1 MAKPQRNIQ
10 PRYNLRKLYATRIEA
25 PNGRKDDT
33 AMDLT
38 DTREE
43 AAFRERARAWLTE
56 NLPTGIANRGF
67 ALAIDEESVR
77 VLTDWQ
83 RRLWEAGYLGLSWPK
98 EYGGQGASMIESAI
112 FNEEMARVRAPA
124 PLNELGLSMG
134 GPTILEHG
142 TEDQKRRFLP
152 KILSCEEVWCQ
163 GFSEPVSG
171 SDLAAIGTR
180 AVIDGDHFVVN
191 GQKVWTSLGHISDW
205 CMLLVR
211 TDADAPKHRGISY
224 LLVDMHSPGVT
235 VRPLRQITGEA
246 EFNEMFFDD
255 VRVPRENLLGPL
267 NGGWGVALTTLM
279 NERATLALATVMRF
293 RNVFDDLAELGRRVI
308 REGTCTLDPRVI
320 RQTLAQFYVD
330 VESMK
335 YLAYRNFSKLTRGGT
350 PGPEG
355 SISKVL
361 WSELNQRMND
371 FALVLQGPRA
381 ALEEG
386 SNYAVDDGRWQYGL
400 LRSRGN
406 TIEEG
411 TSEIQRSI
419 IAERLLR
426 LPKGY

>member
-1 MAKPQRNIQ
+1 
-10 PRYNLRKLYATRIEA
+10 
-25 PNGRKDDT
+25 
-33 AMDLT
+33 MDLS

-43 AAFRERARAWLTE
+43 AAFRMRARQWLEE
-56 NLPTGIANRGF
+56 NLPKGIANRGF
-67 ALAIDEESVR
+67 ALAIDEPTVR
-77 VLTDWQ
+77 ALTEWQ
-83 RRLWEAGYLGLSWPK
+83 RRLWDAGYLGLSWPK
-98 EYGGQGASMIESAI
+98 EYGGQGASMIEGAI

-142 TEDQKRRFLP
+142 TEEQKRRYLP
-152 KILSCEEVWCQ
+152 KILSCEEIWCQ

-171 SDLAAIGTR
+171 SDLAALATR
-180 AVIDGDHFVVN
+180 ARLDGDHFIVN
-191 GQKVWTSLGHISDW
+191 GQKVWTSIGHLADW

-211 TDADAPKHRGISY
+211 TDPDAPKHRGISY

-235 VRPLRQITGEA
+235 VRPLRQMTGEA

-293 RNVFDDLAELGRRVI
+293 RNVFDDLAELGRQVI
-308 REGTCTLDPRVI
+308 REGTCTLAPRVI
-320 RQTLAQFYVD
+320 RQTLAQFYID

-335 YLAYRNFSKLTRGGT
+335 YLAYRNFSRLTRGGT

-355 SISKVL
+355 SISKLL
-361 WSELNQRMND
+361 WSELNQRMNE
-371 FALVLQGPRA
+371 FAMVLQGPRA
-381 ALEEG
+381 VLAEG
-386 SNYAVDDGRWQYGL
+386 ADHAVEDGRWQYAL
-400 LRSRGN
+400 MRSRGN

-419 IAERLLR
+419 IAERLLH

>member
-1 MAKPQRNIQ
+1 
-10 PRYNLRKLYATRIEA
+10 
-25 PNGRKDDT
+25 
-33 AMDLT
+33 MDLS
-38 DTREE
+38 DTHEE
-43 AAFRERARAWLTE
+43 AAFRLKARKWLE
-56 NLPTGIANRGF
+56 DNLPKGVANRGF
-67 ALAIDEESVR
+67 ALAIDEQTVR

-83 RRLWEAGYLGLSWPK
+83 RHLWEAGYLGLSWPK

-142 TEDQKRRFLP
+142 TEEQKRRYLP
-152 KILSCEEVWCQ
+152 KILSCEEIWCQ
-163 GFSEPVSG
+163 GFSEPISG
-171 SDLAAIGTR
+171 SDLAGLGTR
-180 AVIDGDHFVVN
+180 AVIDGDHFIVN
-191 GQKVWTSLGHISDW
+191 GQKVWTSLGHLSDW

-235 VRPLRQITGEA
+235 VRPLRQMTGEA

-293 RNVFDDLAELGRRVI
+293 RNVFDDLAELGRQVI
-308 REGTCTLDPRVI
+308 RDGTCTLDPRVI

-355 SISKVL
+355 SISKLL
-361 WSELNQRMND
+361 WSELNQRMNE

-381 ALEEG
+381 ALYEG
-386 SNYAVDDGRWQYGL
+386 SDHAVDDGRWQYAL

>member
-1 MAKPQRNIQ
+1 
-10 PRYNLRKLYATRIEA
+10 
-25 PNGRKDDT
+25 
-33 AMDLT
+33 MDLS

-43 AAFRERARAWLTE
+43 AAFRLKARKWLE
-56 NLPTGIANRGF
+56 DNLPRGIANRGF
-67 ALAIDEESVR
+67 ALAIDEPTVR
-77 VLTDWQ
+77 TLTDWQ
-83 RRLWEAGYLGLSWPK
+83 RRLWEAGYLGLSWPR

-112 FNEEMARVRAPA
+112 FNEELARVRAPA

-142 TEDQKRRFLP
+142 SEEQKRRYLP
-152 KILSCEEVWCQ
+152 KILSCEEIWCQ

-171 SDLAAIGTR
+171 SDLAALATR
-180 AVIDGDHFVVN
+180 ATLDGDHFIVN
-191 GQKVWTSLGHISDW
+191 GQKVWTSIGHLADW

-235 VRPLRQITGEA
+235 VRPLRQMTGEA

-279 NERATLALATVMRF
+279 NERATLALAIVMRF
-293 RNVFDDLAELGRRVI
+293 RNVFEDLAELGRRVI

-320 RQTLAQFYVD
+320 RQTLAQFYID

-355 SISKVL
+355 SISKLL

-381 ALEEG
+381 ALAEDG
-386 SNYAVDDGRWQYGL
+386 HYAVEEGRWQYAM

-419 IAERLLR
+419 IAERLLH

>member
-1 MAKPQRNIQ
+1 
-10 PRYNLRKLYATRIEA
+10 
-25 PNGRKDDT
+25 
-33 AMDLT
+33 MDLS

-43 AAFRERARAWLTE
+43 AAFREKARAWLAE
-56 NLPTGIANRGF
+56 NLPQGIANRGF
-67 ALAIDEESVR
+67 ALAIDDETVR
-77 VLTDWQ
+77 LLTEWQ

-142 TEDQKRRFLP
+142 TEDQKRRFLS
-152 KILSCEEVWCQ
+152 KILSCEEIWCQ

-171 SDLAAIGTR
+171 SDLAALATR

-191 GQKVWTSLGHISDW
+191 GQKVWTSLGHLSDW

-235 VRPLRQITGEA
+235 VRPLQQITGEA
-246 EFNEMFFDD
+246 EFNQMFFDD
-255 VRVPRENLLGPL
+255 VRVPRANLLGPL

-308 REGTCTLDPRVI
+308 REGTCTLDPLVI
-320 RQTLAQFYVD
+320 RQTLAQFYVE

-361 WSELNQRMND
+361 WSELNQRMNE

-381 ALEEG
+381 ALAEG
-386 SNYAVDDGRWQYGL
+386 SAHAVDDGRWQYAL

-419 IAERLLR
+419 IAERLLH

>member
-1 MAKPQRNIQ
+1 
-10 PRYNLRKLYATRIEA
+10 
-25 PNGRKDDT
+25 
-33 AMDLT
+33 
-38 DTREE
+38 
-43 AAFRERARAWLTE
+43 
-56 NLPTGIANRGF
+56 
-67 ALAIDEESVR
+67 
-77 VLTDWQ
+77 
-83 RRLWEAGYLGLSWPK
+83 
-98 EYGGQGASMIESAI
+98 MIESAI

-142 TEDQKRRFLP
+142 TEEQKRRFLP

-171 SDLAAIGTR
+171 SDLAALGTR

-320 RQTLAQFYVD
+320 RQTLAQFYVE

-361 WSELNQRMND
+361 WSELNQRMNE

-386 SNYAVDDGRWQYGL
+386 SNHAVDDGRWQYGL

>member
-1 MAKPQRNIQ
+1 
-10 PRYNLRKLYATRIEA
+10 
-25 PNGRKDDT
+25 
-33 AMDLT
+33 MDLS
-38 DTREE
+38 DTHEE
-43 AAFRERARAWLTE
+43 AAFREKARTWLE
-56 NLPTGIANRGF
+56 ANLPKGVANRGF

-77 VLTDWQ
+77 ALTDWQ

-142 TEDQKRRFLP
+142 TEEQKRRFLP

-163 GFSEPVSG
+163 GFSEPMSG
-171 SDLAAIGTR
+171 SDLAALGTR

-320 RQTLAQFYVD
+320 RQTLAQFYVE

-361 WSELNQRMND
+361 WSELNQRMNE

-386 SNYAVDDGRWQYGL
+386 SNHAVDDGRWQYGL

>member
-1 MAKPQRNIQ
+1 
-10 PRYNLRKLYATRIEA
+10 
-25 PNGRKDDT
+25 
-33 AMDLT
+33 MDLS

-43 AAFRERARAWLTE
+43 AAFREKARAWLAE
-56 NLPTGIANRGF
+56 NLPHGIANRGF
-67 ALAIDEESVR
+67 ALAIDDETVR
-77 VLTDWQ
+77 LLTEWQ

-142 TEDQKRRFLP
+142 TEDQKRRFLS
-152 KILSCEEVWCQ
+152 KILSCEEIWCQ

-171 SDLAAIGTR
+171 SDLAALATR

-235 VRPLRQITGEA
+235 VRPLQQITGEA
-246 EFNEMFFDD
+246 EFNQMFFDD

-308 REGTCTLDPRVI
+308 REGTCTLDPLVI
-320 RQTLAQFYVD
+320 RQTLAQFYVE

-335 YLAYRNFSKLTRGGT
+335 YLAYRIFSKLTRGGT

-361 WSELNQRMND
+361 WSELNQRMNE

-381 ALEEG
+381 ALAEG
-386 SNYAVDDGRWQYGL
+386 SAHAVDDGRWQYAL

>member
-1 MAKPQRNIQ
+1 
-10 PRYNLRKLYATRIEA
+10 
-25 PNGRKDDT
+25 
-33 AMDLT
+33 MDLS
-38 DTREE
+38 DSREE
-43 AAFRERARAWLTE
+43 TEFRLKARKWLE
-56 NLPTGIANRGF
+56 QNRPAGMADRGF
-67 ALAIDEESVR
+67 ALPIDQQSIRTVR
-77 VLTDWQ
+77 DWQ
-83 RRLWEAGYLGLSWPK
+83 GRLYEAAYLGIAWPA
-98 EYGGQGASMIESAI
+98 EYGGQGKTIIESAI

-142 TEDQKRRFLP
+142 TDEQKQRFVK
-152 KILSCEEVWCQ
+152 KILTCEEVWCQ
-163 GFSEPVSG
+163 GFSEPGSG
-171 SDLAAIGTR
+171 SDLAALGTR
-180 AVIDGDHFVVN
+180 ATLEGDEFVVN

-255 VRVPRENLLGPL
+255 VRGPRETLLGPL

-293 RNVFDDLAELGRRVI
+293 RNVFDDLAQLGRQVI
-308 REGTCTLDPRVI
+308 REGTCTLDPRII
-320 RQTLAQFYVD
+320 RQTLAQFYID

-335 YLAYRNFSKLTRGGT
+335 YLAYRNFSKLMRGGT

-355 SISKVL
+355 SISKLL
-361 WSELNQRMND
+361 WSELNQRMNE

-386 SNYAVDDGRWQYGL
+386 SNHAVDGGRWQYAL

-419 IAERLLR
+419 IAERLLH

>member
-1 MAKPQRNIQ
+1 
-10 PRYNLRKLYATRIEA
+10 
-25 PNGRKDDT
+25 
-33 AMDLT
+33 MDLS

-43 AAFRERARAWLTE
+43 AAFREKARTWLEE
-56 NLPTGIANRGF
+56 NLPKGVANRGF

-98 EYGGQGASMIESAI
+98 EYGGQGATMIESAI

-152 KILSCEEVWCQ
+152 KILSCEEIWCQ

-171 SDLAAIGTR
+171 SDLAALATR
-180 AVIDGDHFVVN
+180 AVIDGDHFIVN
-191 GQKVWTSLGHISDW
+191 GQKVWTSLGHLSDW

-211 TDADAPKHRGISY
+211 TNADAPKHRGISY

-246 EFNEMFFDD
+246 EFNQMFFDD

-293 RNVFDDLAELGRRVI
+293 RNVFDDLADLGRRVI

-320 RQTLAQFYVD
+320 RQTLAQFYVE

-361 WSELNQRMND
+361 WSELNQRMNE

-381 ALEEG
+381 ALAEG
-386 SNYAVDDGRWQYGL
+386 SKHAVDDGRWQYAL

-419 IAERLLR
+419 IAERLLS

>member
-1 MAKPQRNIQ
+1 
-10 PRYNLRKLYATRIEA
+10 
-25 PNGRKDDT
+25 
-33 AMDLT
+33 MDLS

-43 AAFRERARAWLTE
+43 AAFREKARTWLET
-56 NLPTGIANRGF
+56 NLPKGVANRGF

-77 VLTDWQ
+77 ALTDWQ

-98 EYGGQGASMIESAI
+98 EYGGKGASMIESAI

-142 TEDQKRRFLP
+142 TEEQKRRFLP

-171 SDLAAIGTR
+171 SDLAALGTR

-246 EFNEMFFDD
+246 EFNEIFFDD

-308 REGTCTLDPRVI
+308 REGTCTLDQRVI
-320 RQTLAQFYVD
+320 RQTLAQFYVE

-361 WSELNQRMND
+361 WSELNQRMNE

-386 SNYAVDDGRWQYGL
+386 SNHAVDDGRWQYAL

>member
-1 MAKPQRNIQ
+1 
-10 PRYNLRKLYATRIEA
+10 
-25 PNGRKDDT
+25 
-33 AMDLT
+33 MDLS

-43 AAFRERARAWLTE
+43 AAFREKARTWLE
-56 NLPTGIANRGF
+56 ANLPKGVANRGF

-77 VLTDWQ
+77 ALTDWQ

-98 EYGGQGASMIESAI
+98 EYDGQGASMIESAI

-142 TEDQKRRFLP
+142 TEEQKRRFLP

-171 SDLAAIGTR
+171 SDLAALGTR

-320 RQTLAQFYVD
+320 RQTLAQFYVE

-361 WSELNQRMND
+361 WSELNQRMNE

-386 SNYAVDDGRWQYGL
+386 SNHAVDDGRWQYGL